1 MAKRNLEV
9 ELIKS
14 VAAYRRAIT
23 RLAVFFDQLPK
34 PGTHQEAEFEI
45 LMLMV
50 DKYESEHFPVPPPDP
65 IAAIQFALVQHG
77 MQAADLQ
84 GVLGSRQRTHDVLR
98 KKRRLTLPQIRSLNE
113 KLKVPAEILIRD
125 YALIER

>member
-1 MAKRNLEV
+1 MTRERGAKF
-9 ELIKS
+9 
-14 VAAYRRAIT
+14 RAEKI
-23 RLAVFFDQLPK
+23 R
-34 PGTHQEAEFEI
+34 I
-45 LMLMV
+45 L
-50 DKYESEHFPVPPPDP
+50 DRSEHFPVPPPDP